1 MKKNL
6 IIAMLLS
13 IPAIVCA
20 QDTLWLHNADRF
32 VESDIIDMTQ
42 FDSVEFRKGAMYFYY
57 KPELGKKLNHVTR
70 TYASKY
76 DYYTFRNPGRILYK
90 PSALKN
96 NNFNSSSSEWC
107 FQRSKESEH
116 FIVFWGPKL
125 GDNPKNASGNS
136 LDVDLL
142 LSRAEHLFDY
152 YADSL
157 GFVIRG
163 NSKSTDKYK
172 IEIFV
177 ADSTGWNATGSG
189 YDTMIGALWCTPV
202 ALNSSGGHTLAHE
215 IGHSF
220 QYLVSCDLGTSH
232 GWRYGFGD
240 NGSGGCMWWE
250 SCAQWQGFKVYP
262 EQQFTNYRFSEYLS
276 HCNKNLMHEDWRYA
290 NFFIQDYWCMLYGK
304 KFIGT
309 QWREET
315 YPEDPIEAYKRTTGI
330 DQSAFNDEIFNFAQ
344 RTCTWDIDGIRERG
358 KSFIDSHIAYV
369 NQSADDPYLWQVD
382 SAHCVENYGYNHIR
396 VNTTNAGDTVRA
408 YFKGIAGEKG
418 YRKYNVSKAGWR
430 YGFVAYLTD
439 GTRVYGKPYRDNEG
453 VAEFCVPEGTE
464 KMWFVVT
471 GAPTTHWRHAWDG
484 SSSNDEQWPYQV
496 KFEGTNKYGYFE
508 EYPEDYQ
515 RKDTTVYVDVDLAY
529 DGSSYSSV
537 VVQYDMEAASKALGL
552 STKQLQ
558 QVQCTS
564 SANPG
569 FIAINGTNSTI
580 TATTT
585 TTTSSSTVLGHW
597 FNASGN
603 VCGYGNSAY
612 IFAEFRPA
620 TFKCYVGQY
629 PGHLR
634 KGKTYTIKQ
643 GIRYKPTGSTQYYT
657 VTFVVRVKVV

>member
-1 MKKNL
+1 MRRWL
-6 IIAMLLS
+6 IGALALAS
-13 IPAIVCA
+13 ATAFA
-20 QDTLWLHNADRF
+20 QDRMWLHNADRF
-32 VESDIIDMTQ
+32 SESDEIDLTQ
-42 FDSVEFRKGAMYFYY
+42 YDSIEFRKAAMYLYY
-57 KPELGKKLNHVTR
+57 KKDLGKKLDHATR

-76 DYYTFRNPGRILYK
+76 DYYTFHDPGRILYR

-96 NNFNSSSSEWC
+96 HNFDSQASEWC

-116 FIVFWGPKL
+116 YIVFWGPKL
-125 GDNPKNASGNS
+125 GDDPKKASGNS

-142 LSRAEHLFDY
+142 LERAENLFDY
-152 YADSL
+152 YSDSL
-157 GFVIRG
+157 GFVVSG

-189 YDTMIGALWCTPV
+189 YDTKIGALWCTPV

-220 QYLVSCDLGTSH
+220 QYLVSCDLGESH
-232 GWRYGFGD
+232 GWRYGFGS

-276 HCNKNLMHEDWRYA
+276 HCNKNLLHEDWRYA
-290 NFFIQDYWCMLYGK
+290 NFFIQDYWCMLHGK

-309 QWREET
+309 LWREET
-315 YPEDPIEAYKRTTGI
+315 YPEDPVEAYQRITGI
-330 DQSAFNDEIFNFAQ
+330 SQSEFNDEIFNYAQ

-358 KSFIDSHIAYV
+358 NSYIDCHSTYV
-369 NQSADDPYLWQVD
+369 SQSDDDPYLWQVD

-396 VNTTNAGDTVRA
+396 VNNAEAGDTVRA
-408 YFKGIAGEKG
+408 YFKGLAGEQG
-418 YRKYNVSKAGWR
+418 YRKYNVAKAGWR

-439 GTRVYGKPYRDNEG
+439 GTRVYGQPYKEKEG
-453 VAEFCVPEGTE
+453 VAEFVVPEGTE

-471 GAPTTHWRHAWDG
+471 GAPTSHWRHAWDD

-496 KFEGTNKYGYFE
+496 KFEGTNKYGCF
-508 EYPEDYQ
+508 EDYPSDYV
-515 RKDTTVYVDVDLAY
+515 RKDTTVVINAELAY

-558 QVQCTS
+558 STKCS
-564 SANPG
+564 STANPG
-569 FIAINGTNSTI
+569 FIAINSSNATI
-580 TATTT
+580 TTNTTT
-585 TTTSSSTVLGHW
+585 STSSSTVLGHW
-597 FNASGN
+597 FNSLGN
-603 VCGYGNSAY
+603 VCNYDNSAY
-612 IFAEFRPA
+612 IFAEFRPE

-629 PGHLR
+629 PGHLK
-634 KGKTYTIKQ
+634 KGRTYTIKQ
-643 GIRYKPTGSTQYYT
+643 GIRYKPSGSTKYYR
-657 VTFVVRVKVV
+657 VTYIVKVKVV